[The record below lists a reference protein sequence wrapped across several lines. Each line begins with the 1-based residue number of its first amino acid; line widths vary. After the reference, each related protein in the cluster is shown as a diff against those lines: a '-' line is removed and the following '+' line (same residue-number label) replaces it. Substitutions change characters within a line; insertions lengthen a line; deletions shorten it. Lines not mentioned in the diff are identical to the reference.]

1 MGLLGNLITLPVS
14 GPLKAGWWVMEQVI
28 AAAEAELYDE
38 DRIIA
43 EIRALA
49 ADLDEGRI
57 TEEEH
62 AAAEEILLERL
73 MEARAYRTQPGE
85 ETW

>member
-1 MGLLGNLITLPVS
+1 VGLLTNLVTLPVT
-14 GPLKAGWWVMEQVI
+14 GPVKAGWWVVEQLI

-49 ADLDEGRI
+49 GDLDAGRI

-62 AAAEEILLERL
+62 AAAEEVLLERL
-73 MEARAYRTQPGE
+73 MEARAYHAQPGE

>member
-1 MGLLGNLITLPVS
+1 MGILTSLITLPVT
-14 GPLKAGWWVMEQVI
+14 GPAKAGWWIMEQVI

-38 DRIIA
+38 GRIIA
-43 EIRALA
+43 EMRAIS
-49 ADLDEGRI
+49 ADLDEGLI

-73 MEARAYRTQPGE
+73 MEARAYHSRHSE